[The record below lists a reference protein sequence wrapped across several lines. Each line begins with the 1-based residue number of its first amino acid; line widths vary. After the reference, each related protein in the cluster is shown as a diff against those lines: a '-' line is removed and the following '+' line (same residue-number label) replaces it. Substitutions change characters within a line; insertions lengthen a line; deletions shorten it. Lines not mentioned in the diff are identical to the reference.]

1 MAIVRRK
8 PRNASLRFQTYLDS
22 SDITKTVPEKS
33 LTVGLKRKGGRNTH
47 GRITVRHR
55 GGGAAKKYRII
66 DFRRSER
73 DIEGRIVSVE
83 YDPNRNVRI
92 GLVLYKNGA
101 KKYILLPEGL
111 TVGDYIFASEK
122 ADAKVGNCMPLRAI
136 PVGFMV
142 HNIELTPG
150 LGGRIARSAG
160 TSAQFVARSD
170 EYATLK
176 MPSGEIRMV
185 RLDCWATI
193 GILGNSDYRNI
204 SWGKA
209 GRTRHRGFRSSVR
222 GMAMNPVDHPHGG
235 GEGRSKSGSHPQ
247 SPTGKGCKGT
257 RTRKANKPKG
267 QFIVQRRVVK
277 RKKS

>member
-22 SDITKTVPEKS
+22 SDITKKKPEKG
-33 LTVGLKRKGGRNTH
+33 LTVGLRKKAGRNAY

-55 GGGAAKKYRII
+55 GGGAARRYRVI

-73 DIEGRIVSVE
+73 DIEGRIVSIE

-92 GLVLYKNGA
+92 GLVVYKNGA

-111 TVGDYIFASEK
+111 GVGDTVMASEK
-122 ADAKVGNCMPLRAI
+122 ADAKIGNCMPLSSV

-142 HNIELTPG
+142 HNIEMAPG
-150 LGGRIARSAG
+150 FGGKIARSAG
-160 TSAQFVARSD
+160 TSAQFIARGD
-170 EYATLK
+170 EHATLK
-176 MPSGEIRMV
+176 MPSGEV
-185 RLDCWATI
+185 RLVPLGCWATI
-193 GILGNSDYRNI
+193 GVLGNSDYRNI

-209 GRTRHRGFRSSVR
+209 GRTRNRGFRSSVR

-257 RTRKANKPKG
+257 RTRKKKKPSSVY
-267 QFIVQRRVVK
+267 IIRRRVVK
-277 RKKS
+277 RKK